1 MTDQELE
8 DYRKYVLEWTDSQP
22 PESQSPLGP
31 PDSPA
36 KTDLDTQD
44 QDDHPEPQH
53 PALENP
59 KASPEGSGIP
69 LDLADAEV
77 GLGITWN
84 K

>member
-1 MTDQELE
+1 MTDQERE
-8 DYRKYVLEWTDSQP
+8 DHRKYVLEWTDSQP

-44 QDDHPEPQH
+44 QDDHLEPQH
-53 PALENP
+53 LALEES
-59 KASPEGSGIP
+59 KASPEGSDTP
-69 LDLADAEV
+69 LDLADVEV
-77 GLGITWN
+77 GLGPTW